1 MRLGL
6 LFSSHVTDEELSLCG
21 RLNNVPKITE
31 LVRAGAE
38 FEPRALE
45 LGHTACR
52 PMSSFVQNEATGAR
66 AETF

>member
-1 MRLGL
+1 M
-6 LFSSHVTDEELSLCG
+6 
-21 RLNNVPKITE
+21 PKITE